1 MAQSIPSSRRLSLLS
16 IWLTILA
23 TLAVQSEA
31 LYFYLEGTT
40 PKCFFEQL
48 PKDTLVVGHYKGEE
62 FNPTTNH
69 FEPNPQLGVLI
80 TVDEMFDQNHR
91 VVSNKG
97 PSSGRF
103 TFTAADSG
111 EHKLCFTATS
121 SAPNPGWLHS
131 GHTLGGVKLT
141 LDMAIGET
149 SEIESKDKGKIED
162 IVQRVKDL
170 NGRLLDIKR
179 EQLLNREREAE
190 FRDISEST
198 NAKVVRWTL
207 LQVAVLGVTC
217 AWQLSYLRNFFIK
230 QKLT

>member
-1 MAQSIPSSRRLSLLS
+1 MSVLS
-16 IWLTILA
+16 IVVSILA
-23 TLAVQSEA
+23 SFTLQADA

-48 PKDTLVVGHYKGEE
+48 PKDTLVVGHYRAEE
-62 FNPTTNH
+62 FNPATSH
-69 FEPNPQLGVLI
+69 FESNPQLGVLI
-80 TVDEMFDQNHR
+80 TVDETFDQNHR
-91 VVSNKG
+91 VVKNSG

-103 TFTAADSG
+103 TFTAADNG
-111 EHKLCFTATS
+111 DHKLCFTATS

-131 GHTLGGVKLT
+131 GHVPGGVKLH
-141 LDMAIGET
+141 LDLAIGET

-162 IVQRVKDL
+162 IVQRVRDL
-170 NGRLLDIKR
+170 NGRLHDIKR

-207 LQVAVLGVTC
+207 IQVAVLGVTC